1 MDITSWCFRI
11 GKPGSLAISL
21 RHFVIGNL
29 DTFLCLVTV
38 GRPFQMTSGVMSLDY
53 SVSGG
58 HPNLVHFS
66 IFFFFLFFL
75 FFYFFIIFFFAS
87 SNPDACFF
95 FFLSVKVR
103 PKFKSR
109 YKGRIKDASDYAK
122 NLKLQRSDIL
132 RCLLGKEIVNNA
144 LNPS

>member
-1 MDITSWCFRI
+1 MLGDSWETLSDDFWGDVPRLQCKWGTPKLGAFFH
-11 GKPGSLAISL
+11 LL
-21 RHFVIGNL
+21 LLF
-29 DTFLCLVTV
+29 
-38 GRPFQMTSGVMSLDY
+38 
-53 SVSGG
+53 
-58 HPNLVHFS
+58 
-66 IFFFFLFFL
+66 IFFLLF
-75 FFYFFIIFFFAS
+75 FFIIFFFAS

-132 RCLLGKEIVNNA
+132 RCLLGKEIVNNL

>member
-1 MDITSWCFRI
+1 
-11 GKPGSLAISL
+11 
-21 RHFVIGNL
+21 
-29 DTFLCLVTV
+29 
-38 GRPFQMTSGVMSLDY
+38 MTSGVMSLDY

-58 HPNLVHFS
+58 HRTWCIFPFS
-66 IFFFFLFFL
+66 SFFL
-75 FFYFFIIFFFAS
+75 FFYFFIFFFAS
-87 SNPDACFF
+87 SSLDACFF